1 MAATPDAQTAALAGS
16 RELAAEQDQPTV
28 PTSRPIL
35 ILRANDNP
43 LNWADDGTYRIE
55 TIPEARAV
63 QIAGE
68 AAEIRLDLG
77 ISPLGKN
84 ALALLLGRNADYRDA
99 VGAEDLGWQPD
110 PGDAALI
117 FQIYRGLNSTSH
129 RVTRSQLR
137 RVGYEFRLITR
148 IS

>member
-1 MAATPDAQTAALAGS
+1 MAATPAAQAAALGEFRERAAG
-16 RELAAEQDQPTV
+16 QDQPAV
-28 PTSRPIL
+28 PPGRQIL
-35 ILRANDNP
+35 ILSADDNP

-84 ALALLLGRNADYRDA
+84 ALALLLGRNAEYRGA

-110 PGDAALI
+110 PGDSALI
-117 FQIYRGLNSTSH
+117 FQIYRGLDSTSH
-129 RVTRSQLR
+129 RVTKSQLR